1 MRVRFKSFLISRE
14 NIRMSF
20 FHGGLNAE
28 ETEKLIKFSPII
40 RESSF
45 PFPLCMKHARM
56 RSLHNAPLIKYRSVI
71 DEIFFNRKHE
81 RKNAD
86 KRKKT
91 KQQNNGRKKQ
101 KGKRKT
107 SGIVV

>member
-1 MRVRFKSFLISRE
+1 MRVRFKSFLINRE

-71 DEIFFNRKHE
+71 DEIFF
-81 RKNAD
+81 
-86 KRKKT
+86 
-91 KQQNNGRKKQ
+91 
-101 KGKRKT
+101 
-107 SGIVV
+107 